1 VLGRAHRAGAQRLE
15 AAVRPRLSL
24 SDVGARLGVS
34 KQAVGKLSLKGL
46 QALRECLAARE
57 KGATA

>member
-1 VLGRAHRAGAQRLE
+1 
-15 AAVRPRLSL
+15 
-24 SDVGARLGVS
+24 VS
-34 KQAVGKLSLKGL
+34 TQAVGTLSLKGL